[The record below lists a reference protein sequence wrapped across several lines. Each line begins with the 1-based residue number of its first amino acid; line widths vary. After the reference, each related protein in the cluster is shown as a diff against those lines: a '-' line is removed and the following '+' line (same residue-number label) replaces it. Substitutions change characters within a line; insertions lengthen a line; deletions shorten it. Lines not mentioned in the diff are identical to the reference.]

1 MEVNAKGIE
10 SWSRQTSGTQS
21 MLGAKSAQAKGE
33 DGPPLPP
40 RRGTGLGQGQG
51 RAQVQKNLLDDEED
65 GMAGWKP
72 LRPN

>member
-10 SWSRQTSGTQS
+10 SWSRQTSGAQS
-21 MLGAKSAQAKGE
+21 MASAKSTQGKNE

-40 RRGTGLGQGQG
+40 RRGTGLGGQGQ
-51 RAQVQKNLLDDEED
+51 AQKNLLDDEED

>member
-10 SWSRQTSGTQS
+10 SWSRQTSGAQS
-21 MLGAKSAQAKGE
+21 MLSAKSRQEKNE

-40 RRGTGLGQGQG
+40 RRGTGFVGQARG
-51 RAQVQKNLLDDEED
+51 QKNLLDDEED

-72 LRPN
+72 LRPS